1 MDGLW
6 MKDCDVPLDFAV
18 EAVAQAAPTP
28 PPPTPPPPTPPPR
41 PPHTHTPVEQKK
53 MMMMMMMI
61 LCSPLSSHPM
71 CQGREVSKCDD
82 CDGREVSLQSVGS
95 TQKVFRGVK

>member
-28 PPPTPPPPTPPPR
+28 PPPTPPPR
-41 PPHTHTPVEQKK
+41 PPHTHTHTSRTKEDDDDDDP
-53 MMMMMMMI
+53 MFPPYRPT
-61 LCSPLSSHPM
+61 LC
-71 CQGREVSKCDD
+71 V
-82 CDGREVSLQSVGS
+82 
-95 TQKVFRGVK
+95 RGVK

>member
-28 PPPTPPPPTPPPR
+28 PPPTPGPR

-53 MMMMMMMI
+53 MMMMI